1 MVELGREIDTEPSY
15 SFDAELNDELIGE
28 ALSSPPEKSLS
39 LFLEESLLPSQS
51 LFVGHAR
58 TGRPV
63 HELSSPSSS
72 NSKKQVATQKMSSK
86 NYGADQQRL
95 QISDLHFDKFSAQAT
110 LTCRKIRFKIEV
122 CICSQFPT
130 EAMQWIKE
138 VELVDSVDEL
148 RSSSSTCGIS
158 MPNFEVLDG
167 RIASA
172 LNRVI
177 HNSYF
182 KRGIS
187 LGEQKTKRTVSFEA
201 DRLPT

>member
-72 NSKKQVATQKMSSK
+72 NSKKQVATQKMSKSGFFW
-86 NYGADQQRL
+86 NDREQILADL
-95 QISDLHFDKFSAQAT
+95 
-110 LTCRKIRFKIEV
+110 
-122 CICSQFPT
+122 
-130 EAMQWIKE
+130 
-138 VELVDSVDEL
+138 
-148 RSSSSTCGIS
+148 
-158 MPNFEVLDG
+158 
-167 RIASA
+167 
-172 LNRVI
+172 
-177 HNSYF
+177 
-182 KRGIS
+182 
-187 LGEQKTKRTVSFEA
+187 
-201 DRLPT
+201 